1 MTAIVIDGFT
11 PDDKVPGFVSQRTF
25 GGGRQAIGSI
35 PLKCSCMGN
44 KTSAGSAAASSYLA
58 ATTPEQAAAL
68 WGIRSELANMA
79 YAAFEVTTSVTFW
92 GLVVAEAA
100 GAQATLTVTFTG
112 TTATAG
118 SSVFQLDGTVFTVN
132 FAASDTTPTLKA
144 VAFKNAVNG
153 LRNGQLFCS
162 ADNTAGVVTLTV
174 DNIGI
179 RGNQHTGWIVDT
191 TAKPT
196 SMGVTMTG
204 GTALSNAGVPFT
216 GGAGA
221 DDVAAALT
229 ATDSVQLDYL
239 AVAQNDATNLGV
251 VETHIGSKAAF
262 DVGLLDV
269 YITAGNGTQSAS
281 VALAQTQMNDP
292 LGQFVWTPL
301 GVEHPSR
308 TAARMAALRST
319 TEGGQPNTNYNGVVL
334 KGAAPHYQPP
344 DSPGRSTKKAAL
356 NAGMTIM
363 ETVDSKL
370 RIVRAISSHSLNGAT
385 ADYRNLDV
393 SDTAVPIRVTKELA
407 ADFAQTL
414 VDNPYAGPDT
424 SDEDMPKAGVLTP
437 NLWKH
442 IVTARMKT
450 WEDPEQGFNWVT
462 AVDANPTVAIWDDTA
477 QRVMASTPVIVKS
490 KNNQLGQKINQTAAA

>member
-1 MTAIVIDGFT
+1 VGAAIVIDGFT

-44 KTSAGSAAASSYLA
+44 KTSGGTAAVSSYLA
-58 ATTPEQAAAL
+58 ASTAEQAAAL
-68 WGIRSELANMA
+68 WGARSELANMA
-79 YAAFEVTTSVTFW
+79 YAAFEVSNSVTFW
-92 GLVVAEAA
+92 GLCVAEAS
-100 GAQATLTVTFTG
+100 GAAATLTYTFTG

-118 SSVFQLDGTVFTVN
+118 SSIFQIDHVIFTVN

-144 VAFKNAVNG
+144 VAFVNAVNG
-153 LRNGQLFCS
+153 LQNGQLFAS
-162 ADNTAGVVTLTV
+162 AANTAGVVTVTCA
-174 DNIGI
+174 NIGV

-191 TAKPT
+191 AAAPT

-204 GTALSNAGVPFT
+204 GTPLSNGGVPFT
-216 GGAGA
+216 GGSGA
-221 DDVAAALT
+221 DDVTAALT
-229 ATDSVQLDYL
+229 ATDTLQLDYI
-239 AVAQNDATNLGV
+239 AVAQNDATNMGV
-251 VETHIGSKAAF
+251 VETHVNSKAAF

-269 YITAGNGTQSAS
+269 YITAGNGTQA
-281 VALAQTQMNDP
+281 AAIAIGQTQMNDP

-308 TAARMAALRST
+308 VAARMAALRST
-319 TEGGQPNTNYNGVVL
+319 TEGAQPNTNYNGKVL
-334 KGAAPHYQPP
+334 KGAAPHFQRT

-356 NAGMTIM
+356 NAGLTIM

-370 RIVRAISSHSLNGAT
+370 QIVRAISSHSLNGST
-385 ADYRNLDV
+385 PDYRNLDV
-393 SDTAVPIRVTKELA
+393 SDTVVPIRITKELA
-407 ADFAQTL
+407 ADYAQTL

-424 SDEDMPKAGVLTP
+424 SAEDMPKAGVLTP

-462 AVDANPTVAIWDDTA
+462 AVDANPTVTVWDDTA
-477 QRVMASTPVIVKS
+477 QRVMAATPVIVKP
-490 KNNQLGQKINQTAAA
+490 KNNALGQKINQTAA